1 MTTPKVHVSTLYYW
15 CNDIAATKNF
25 YADLIGLEETYYDE
39 EAGWFT
45 CQSNDLN
52 IVFMR
57 ASTPLPALADWA
69 KQPGYRGGTFEV
81 PSWVITVPAQEFRG
95 IVARLKAAG
104 VPCLNDAP
112 ISPQPDHWQF
122 FVLDPM
128 GSTVEIY
135 AEPA

>member
-1 MTTPKVHVSTLYYW
+1 MSPKVHVSTLYYW

-57 ASTPLPALADWA
+57 ASAPLSGLADWA
-69 KQPGYRGGTFEV
+69 KQPGYRGGAVEV
-81 PSWVITVPAQEFRG
+81 PSWVITVAAPEFQG

-128 GSTVEIY
+128 GNTVEIY
-135 AEPA
+135 AEPT

>member
-1 MTTPKVHVSTLYYW
+1 MSPNVHVSTLYYW
-15 CNDIAATKNF
+15 CNDIAATKQF

-57 ASTPLPALADWA
+57 ATNVLPTLAEWA
-69 KQPGYRGGTFEV
+69 KQPGYRGGTREV
-81 PSWVITVPAQEFRG
+81 PSWVITVPASEFQR
-95 IVARLKAAG
+95 IVAQLKNAG
-104 VPCLNDAP
+104 VPCLHADP

-128 GSTVEIY
+128 GNTVEIY